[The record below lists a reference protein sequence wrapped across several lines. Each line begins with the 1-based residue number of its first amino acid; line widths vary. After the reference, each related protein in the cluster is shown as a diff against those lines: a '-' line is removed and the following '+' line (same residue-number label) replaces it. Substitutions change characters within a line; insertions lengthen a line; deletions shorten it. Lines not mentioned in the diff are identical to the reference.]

1 MAAPAQAPAAGCNLD
16 MRAAEDIAN
25 RLAHLTGQDPV
36 VLALSAAAVP
46 LGAPIADRLDGS
58 LDLLLARNIAAPDRP
73 DRVVATVV
81 DTDTPRAIIHRA
93 AVSVGLPASWIAGAA
108 AREFQEIERQRR
120 LYRRDRPLMPMSG
133 RIAVVVDMS
142 LSDPYRARAVF
153 DILRDN
159 GATRVIA
166 AAPIAV
172 KSTVEIFKPD
182 ADAVFAREIIAQ
194 RDDVPHLAVPPR
206 ARFAPDRRSA
216 RPHRGAQAPQ
226 RPRRI
231 ASDPA
236 LKPCDIHPHGWRE
249 NRHAASSALPAFVT
263 AGSLPPQLRLSLLSI
278 HLAT

>member
-73 DRVVATVV
+73 DRVVAPAV
-81 DTDTPRAIIHRA
+81 DTATPRAIIHRA

-166 AAPIAV
+166 ADR
-172 KSTVEIFKPD
+172 S
-182 ADAVFAREIIAQ
+182 RSS
-194 RDDVPHLAVPPR
+194 PPSRSSSPTPTRSLR
-206 ARFAPDRRSA
+206 ARSSRSGTTFRTSPSLPAPDL
-216 RPHRGAQAPQ
+216 
-226 RPRRI
+226 RRI
-231 ASDPA
+231 ADLLA
-236 LKPCDIHPHGWRE
+236 RTGARKPPNGH
-249 NRHAASSALPAFVT
+249 
-263 AGSLPPQLRLSLLSI
+263 AGSPLTRP
-278 HLAT
+278 